1 MENYTFWLISIESM
15 TNPLYCVITDTGYE
29 KALEK
34 AYTKDIREYLIPA
47 DYYNM
52 AGFDID
58 KESIYFMYIE
68 EWKVIRMINFFRIND
83 ILIEFQIVDNV
94 MDFINGDEKYQ
105 EVYSDEHNKMVMDN
119 FIFNTISVNEVLDRI
134 NENKNNASFSL
145 SEIEKTVLGMIPS
158 DTFG

>member
-1 MENYTFWLISIESM
+1 MA
-15 TNPLYCVITDTGYE
+15 NPLYCVITTRDNDHLDEAFTAE
-29 KALEK
+29 IESF
-34 AYTKDIREYLIPA
+34 LIPE
-47 DYYNM
+47 DYYQI
-52 AGFDID
+52 AGYDTLA
-58 KESIYFMYIE
+58 ESIYFMFIE

-145 SEIEKTVLGMIPS
+145 SEIEKTVLGMYK
-158 DTFG
+158 